1 MLIKQLPANNQWEL
15 YFLSLRRRT
24 PLGCPANEL
33 PERHTYLSIFETHN
47 NSVSVPKVHVVF
59 QSAPQVSV
67 RAQSASAGSHEY
79 SSSPRVLTYLKPVH
93 IVSGPP
99 ACLSTDLCRSLISRN
114 RIRRRR
120 VTRLKLCP
128 PRAQQVSSRKSKTLN
143 GCRVVSARVHSKQNR
158 T

>member
-67 RAQSASAGSHEY
+67 SAQSTSAGSHEY